1 MSTRRLLISI
11 VSVFAT
17 LSASGCCLGDFSS
30 GVSSGFN
37 RGMECELLI
46 TAVNA
51 AETEILAMP
60 EPMAGINVPTPEQAE
75 TSMEPLAAT
84 FDRHAASYRAITI
97 TTPEL
102 AAQRDALAVLY
113 GEMSAH
119 LRQQQFALALAMRT
133 GDDAALDRI
142 ANEPDVYTP
151 REDAITA
158 SINGICGR

>member
-11 VSVFAT
+11 VSVLGMF
-17 LSASGCCLGDFSS
+17 SASGCCMSEFSS

-37 RGMECELLI
+37 RGMECEMLI
-46 TAVNA
+46 NSVNA
-51 AETEILAMP
+51 AESEILSMP
-60 EPMAGINVPTPEQAE
+60 EPLAGIAMPTPEQAE

-102 AAQRDALAVLY
+102 AAQRDALSALY

-133 GDDAALDRI
+133 GDEAALDRI